1 MRSDIEGTCVSIEI
15 CVGHMLTKVLLTPLS
30 QPPAL
35 TNANLLL
42 ASCVFYT
49 CQHIRMFVG
58 TCMYMYILFKIV
70 LF

>member
-1 MRSDIEGTCVSIEI
+1 MRSDIEGTRVAIEI

-42 ASCVFYT
+42 AACVFYT
-49 CQHIRMFVG
+49 CQHIHMFVG
-58 TCMYMYILFKIV
+58 TCTYMYMLFKIV